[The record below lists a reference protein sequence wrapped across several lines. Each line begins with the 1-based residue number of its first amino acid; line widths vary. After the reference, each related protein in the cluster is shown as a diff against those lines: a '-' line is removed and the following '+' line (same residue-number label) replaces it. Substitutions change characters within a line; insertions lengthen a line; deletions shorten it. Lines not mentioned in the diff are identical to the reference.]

1 MKDKQTLILT
11 LVMGGLIGLATYKR
25 IQKEKAHKE
34 EEKNTDDNIIDVET
48 YE

>member
-34 EEKNTDDNIIDVET
+34 EKNTDDNIIDVET